1 MSKSDVISSSSAS
14 LLEVKS
20 YPNGNTGT
28 IQTNNIVA
36 LVEEIQEEFQN
47 ENGDLVAIPV
57 TKIYFKANNDIVSAT
72 VFERIKQVYQ
82 KLPKEVRNDLV
93 YAKRFDIDFGEI
105 DGYVARSKVYSF
117 EVIKN
122 DFNDEQMNKK
132 TDNEIIV
139 SFKENSSPEEQV
151 HFDDRSLILQLL

>member
-1 MSKSDVISSSSAS
+1 MSKSDVKSSSSAS

-47 ENGDLVAIPV
+47 ENGDLVTIPV

-82 KLPKEVRNDLV
+82 KLPKEVCNDLV

>member
-1 MSKSDVISSSSAS
+1 MSKSDVKSSSSAS

>member
-1 MSKSDVISSSSAS
+1 M
-14 LLEVKS
+14 
-20 YPNGNTGT
+20 
-28 IQTNNIVA
+28 
-36 LVEEIQEEFQN
+36 EEIQEEFQN
-47 ENGDLVAIPV
+47 ENGDLISVPL

-72 VFERIKQVYQ
+72 VFEQIKKVYQ
-82 KLPKEVRNDLV
+82 KLPKEVRDDLI

-105 DGYVARSKVYSF
+105 DGYVAQSKVYSF

-139 SFKENSSPEEQV
+139 SFKEIQ
-151 HFDDRSLILQLL
+151 FQKKKFILMIVV

>member
-36 LVEEIQEEFQN
+36 LVKEIQEEFQN
-47 ENGDLVAIPV
+47 EAGDLISVPL
-57 TKIYFKANNDIVSAT
+57 TKIYFKANSDIGYVT
-72 VFERIKQVYQ
+72 VFEQIKKVYQ

-93 YAKRFDIDFGEI
+93 YAKRFDIDFDEV
-105 DGYVARSKVYSF
+105 DGYIARSKVYSF

-132 TDNEIIV
+132 NRQRNHCFI
-139 SFKENSSPEEQV
+139 
-151 HFDDRSLILQLL
+151 